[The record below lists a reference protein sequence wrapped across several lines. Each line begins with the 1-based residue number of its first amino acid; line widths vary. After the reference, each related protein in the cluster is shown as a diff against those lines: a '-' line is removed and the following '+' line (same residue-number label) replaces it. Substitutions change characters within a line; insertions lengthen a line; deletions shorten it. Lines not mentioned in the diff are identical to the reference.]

1 MKKLYPY
8 IFLVLLILI
17 AFLAIS
23 ILFNNWFDANGD
35 YLSAFATILA
45 TLVAMNFFKDWRDR
59 YNSRFFEKLKDKFA
73 ELYSVLEFRLEFYFQ
88 ELKNN
93 ENINN
98 SKIRFREARI
108 SFNELSNEIDYY
120 EKILNEF
127 QDDKK
132 NLRENLEKVKKS
144 LNDVNKILNYKSERS
159 KNYNYVVNIG
169 LDEIL
174 LELENDKT
182 ILIRDINS
190 IILTY
195 LKK

>member
-1 MKKLYPY
+1 M
-8 IFLVLLILI
+8 
-17 AFLAIS
+17 
-23 ILFNNWFDANGD
+23 
-35 YLSAFATILA
+35 
-45 TLVAMNFFKDWRDR
+45 
-59 YNSRFFEKLKDKFA
+59 
-73 ELYSVLEFRLEFYFQ
+73 
-88 ELKNN
+88 
-93 ENINN
+93 
-98 SKIRFREARI
+98 
-108 SFNELSNEIDYY
+108 
-120 EKILNEF
+120 
-127 QDDKK
+127 
-132 NLRENLEKVKKS
+132 KKS